1 MSPSDM
7 LDYWNRE
14 DPNDDYY
21 AADKYL
27 AELEHKYSIWYSM
40 RRDSGEDGLPFPW
53 ESGIFDD

>member
-1 MSPSDM
+1 M